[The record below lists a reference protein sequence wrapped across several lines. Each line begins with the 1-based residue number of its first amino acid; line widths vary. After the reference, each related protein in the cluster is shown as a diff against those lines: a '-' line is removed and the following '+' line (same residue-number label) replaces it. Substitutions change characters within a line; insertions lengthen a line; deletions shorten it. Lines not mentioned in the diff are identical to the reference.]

1 MNDQY
6 RINAT
11 ASPPKAATSHY
22 KLTSAALWIGLVGGA
37 VFNFGLQLIG
47 LGLLAIPFGAMAAFS
62 GIALIVR
69 AVAGKRR

>member
-22 KLTSAALWIGLVGGA
+22 KLISAALWIGLIGGTA
-37 VFNFGLQLIG
+37 FNFGLQLIG
-47 LGLLAIPFGAMAAFS
+47 LGLLAVPFGVMAVFC

-69 AVAGKRR
+69 AIAGKRR